1 MERGHG
7 DGVDC
12 KCGGGWW
19 WVVGVVVVLFVL
31 ILFFFFNLM
40 VQDDIPTCEELANT
54 IVADAEAIVRDRLMS
69 CLVEEEEE

>member
-1 MERGHG
+1 MFS
-7 DGVDC
+7 C
-12 KCGGGWW
+12 
-19 WVVGVVVVLFVL
+19 
-31 ILFFFFNLM
+31 LFFIFYLM

>member
-1 MERGHG
+1 M
-7 DGVDC
+7 
-12 KCGGGWW
+12 
-19 WVVGVVVVLFVL
+19 VGVVVVLFVL

>member
-1 MERGHG
+1 M
-7 DGVDC
+7 
-12 KCGGGWW
+12 
-19 WVVGVVVVLFVL
+19 VLFVL
-31 ILFFFFNLM
+31 MFVLFLYFLM